1 MAVFKI
7 GSAKLSAKIV
17 QNALTSIS
25 SSLRSEASIS
35 GSSPAELFA
44 SSGGRDTLL
53 DRLDRG
59 VFLILN
65 FLGFLPLKI
74 ELKNNFSF
82 YDMAIVSAFEPG
94 FSFISGIFATF
105 FFVRVSLGI
114 TITVLVAMLTL
125 ILFRCK
131 ILTPP
136 I

>member
-1 MAVFKI
+1 MQTVGPRNSNMQISLYSWQNLRSAVQN
-7 GSAKLSAKIV
+7 SVQKIV

-65 FLGFLPLKI
+65 FLGFLPLKTA
-74 ELKNNFSF
+74 LYN
-82 YDMAIVSAFEPG
+82 D
-94 FSFISGIFATF
+94 
-105 FFVRVSLGI
+105 
-114 TITVLVAMLTL
+114 
-125 ILFRCK
+125 IL
-131 ILTPP
+131 L
-136 I
+136 